1 MIGFTELLTASDAD
15 LVKIFYKVKVEPADD
30 FIKRINK
37 IASKLGLNHSQLVCA
52 LGFNKNIRELTDI
65 ISILGFRSY
74 KLLSY
79 RQNEL
84 FTTDTYQQ
92 LSIDNILDI
101 YSARLEDSEIMESL
115 RELIMPRL
123 EHIEADIE
131 KTDDPSH
138 IISYRMEVHAIYSS
152 GIADKAFAE
161 QRINKKGI
169 GKYRIIANELGV
181 IVEAGLLPASNMFF
195 MDSISLEEKKDL
207 IDRKHISESMIKNRL
222 QNAKISQEE
231 RDMLEE
237 YI

>member
-15 LVKIFYKVKVEPADD
+15 LVKIFYKVKVEPTDD

-37 IASKLGLNHSQLVCA
+37 IAAKLGLNHSQLVCA

-65 ISILGFRSY
+65 ISVLGFRSF

-101 YSARLEDSEIMESL
+101 YSARLEDEEIMQSL

-181 IVEAGLLPASNMFF
+181 IVEAGVLPASNMFF
-195 MDSISLEEKKDL
+195 MDSISPEEKKDL
-207 IDRKHISESMIKNRL
+207 IDRKHISEAMIKNRL

-231 RDMLEE
+231 REMLEE

>member
-1 MIGFTELLTASDAD
+1 MTFTELLTASDAE
-15 LVKIFYKVKVEPADD
+15 LVKIFYKIKVDSGDD

-37 IASKLGLNHSQLVCA
+37 IASSLELNHAQLVCA

-65 ISILGFRSY
+65 ISVLGFRSY

-101 YSARLEDSEIMESL
+101 YSARLEDEQIMVSL
-115 RELIMPRL
+115 RELLMPRL
-123 EHIEADIE
+123 EHIEADIGKNE
-131 KTDDPSH
+131 DPGH
-138 IISYRMEVHAIYSS
+138 IISYRMEVHAIYTS
-152 GIADKAFAE
+152 GIADKTFADK
-161 QRINKKGI
+161 RINKKNI

-181 IVEAGLLPASNMFF
+181 IVEAGLFPASNFFF
-195 MDSISLEEKKDL
+195 MDSISPEEKKDL
-207 IDRKHISESMIKNRL
+207 IERKHISESMIRNRL
-222 QNAKISQEE
+222 QNSKISQEE

>member
-15 LVKIFYKVKVEPADD
+15 LVKIFYKVKVEPTDD

-37 IASKLGLNHSQLVCA
+37 IAAKLGLNHSQLVCA

-65 ISILGFRSY
+65 ISVLGFRSF

-101 YSARLEDSEIMESL
+101 YSARLEDEEIMQSL

-195 MDSISLEEKKDL
+195 MDSISPEEKKDL
-207 IDRKHISESMIKNRL
+207 IERKHISESMIKNRL

-231 RDMLEE
+231 REMLEE

>member
-15 LVKIFYKVKVEPADD
+15 LVKLFYKVKIEESDD

-37 IASKLGLNHSQLVCA
+37 IAAQMGLNHAQLVCA

-65 ISILGFRSY
+65 ISVLGFRSY

-101 YSARLEDSEIMESL
+101 YSAKLDDAEIHESL
-115 RELIMPRL
+115 QELLMPRL
-123 EHIEADIE
+123 EHIEEDISTNE
-131 KTDDPSH
+131 DPGH
-138 IISYRMEVHAIYSS
+138 IISYRMEIHSIYTS
-152 GIADKAFAE
+152 GIADKNFAE

-169 GKYRIIANELGV
+169 GKFRIIANELGV
-181 IVEAGLLPASNMFF
+181 IVEAGLIPASNLFF
-195 MDSISLEEKKDL
+195 MDSISPEEKKDL
-207 IDRKHISESMIKNRL
+207 IERKHINESMIKNRL

-231 RDMLEE
+231 RDMLES